1 MTVAAPAK
9 LISAPE
15 MVSATVRT
23 FPTAILSAIF
33 ACCASACCAEP
44 PGYYASA
51 EGKGGQSLRQAL
63 HEIIDAHTVLE
74 YSMTDE
80 AFALTDRDPADASRV
95 ILIYSRRSE
104 PALCCTGEWNREHV
118 WPNSLGI
125 DRRLPP
131 YSDLHNLRPSDY
143 DVNSERG
150 HKYFDESDPS
160 ALEFTDPAHPESITC
175 SSDADSWEPP
185 ESIKGDV
192 ARAMFYMAIRY
203 EGGSGE
209 PDLELTDDPSEITT
223 SGSKMGRLT
232 TLLVWHLVDPVS
244 PEEQLRNE
252 RVFSRQGNRNPFVDH
267 PEWVTEIW
275 PTPLQL
281 DLRHDATQAELTW
294 PAGIPGARLEISK
307 TLGSWEPHD
316 ATPLESDGMLSIV
329 FDTATSRRQF
339 YRLSL
344 SLK

>member
-1 MTVAAPAK
+1 MRVTPSS
-9 LISAPE
+9 I
-15 MVSATVRT
+15 VSA
-23 FPTAILSAIF
+23 IC
-33 ACCASACCAEP
+33 ACCVTACCAEP
-44 PGYYASA
+44 PPGYYRQA
-51 EGKGGQSLRQAL
+51 EGKSGQSLRQAL
-63 HEIIDAHTVLE
+63 HEIIDDHTVLE
-74 YSMTDE
+74 YTRTDE
-80 AFALTDRDPADASRV
+80 AFALTDRDPSNSSRV

-125 DRRLPP
+125 DRQLPP

-150 HKYFDESDPS
+150 HKYFDESDAEAP
-160 ALEFTDPAHPESITC
+160 AFAQPAHPESPAC
-175 SSDADSWEPP
+175 SADTDSWEPP
-185 ESIKGDV
+185 ESIKGDI

-203 EGGSGE
+203 EGGPGE

-244 PEEQLRNE
+244 PEERLRNE
-252 RVFSRQGNRNPFVDH
+252 GVFTHQGNRNPFVDH

-281 DLRHDATQAELTW
+281 ELQHEGAQAEITW
-294 PAGIPGARLEISK
+294 PAGIPRSIIESSADLN
-307 TLGSWEPHD
+307 LWEELQ
-316 ATPLESDGMLSIV
+316 ATPLESQGRLSIKV
-329 FDTATSRRQF
+329 DTAIRGRRY
-339 YRLSL
+339 YRLAL
-344 SLK
+344 R